1 METKYV
7 KLQELLSDEE
17 TCKRLFALSAEEC
30 SVTLKN
36 EYGLD
41 FSVDELNEIMR
52 GIQAALKDRQNGEL
66 NESDLEMVAGGRDS
80 SAYGF
85 GYSCGRFV
93 PAAVVVGLAVASVW

>member
-1 METKYV
+1 M
-7 KLQELLSDEE
+7 
-17 TCKRLFALSAEEC
+17 LSAEEC
-30 SVTLKN
+30 SVVLKN

-41 FSVDELNEIMR
+41 FSVAELTDVMN

-66 NESDLEMVAGGRDS
+66 DEGDLDMVAGGRDS

-93 PAAVVVGLAVASVW
+93 PAAVVVGLAVATVW